1 MTCVQSYG
9 KQELTYM
16 GIDIELSAAL
26 FLENIICMVLY
37 CILHT
42 SLSCFTEVAVKDG
55 FA

>member
-16 GIDIELSAAL
+16 CIDIELSAAL

-37 CILHT
+37 YL
-42 SLSCFTEVAVKDG
+42 VASQKLL
-55 FA
+55 